1 MTNRRMISQDVNLV
15 TRVQIAKMA
24 GRSIY
29 RITQIMSEV
38 DAPQPVVLSVH
49 YPGGRTPL
57 QYDRDTCQAWIN
69 KRILKTKENKEE
81 STRLRNLIHNRII
94 K

>member
-1 MTNRRMISQDVNLV
+1 MTIRRMISQDANLV
-15 TRVQIAKMA
+15 TRVQIAVMA

-29 RITQIMSEV
+29 RIAQIMSEIG
-38 DAPQPVVLSVH
+38 APQPVVQSVH

-69 KRILKTKENKEE
+69 RRVLKIKEDIKQNI
-81 STRLRNLIHNRII
+81 RLRNLIHHRIT